1 MRGALYTNPIDCLWK
16 TFKTEGI
23 AGWYKGTTA
32 HFLRIF
38 PHTVVTL
45 VANEVGYVTSIEH
58 TELTID
64 HHDAVPQG
72 PDEVGIGV
80 GPRSSAE
87 K

>member
-1 MRGALYTNPIDCLWK
+1 M
-16 TFKTEGI
+16 
-23 AGWYKGTTA
+23 
-32 HFLRIF
+32 RIF

-58 TELTID
+58 TELTTD

-80 GPRSSAE
+80 RPGSNAE
-87 K
+87 KFKKGKRSGRREGRLYHA